1 MAASASGEMV
11 LRVMALDSF
20 SSSPQIPSLVLLDG
34 DRLHHALGFRTRE
47 IDRQQAILQVGAQHL
62 HSVGEHE
69 GPLELSRCDAAIEIL
84 PGLVV
89 LLPPAD
95 DELALLDGHFE

>member
-11 LRVMALDSF
+11 RVMALDSF
-20 SSSPQIPSLVLLDG
+20 LSSPQIPSLVLRDG
-34 DRLHHALGFRTRE
+34 DRLHEALRFRTRE
-47 IDRQQAILQVGAQHL
+47 IDGQQAVFQVGTQHL
-62 HSVGEHE
+62 HSVRKHE
-69 GPLELSRCDAAIEIL
+69 RPLELSCRDATVEIV

-95 DELALLDGHFE
+95 EELALLDTYVE